1 MRLFLLRAMNLLI
14 TLKKVNKFNFQMKFL
29 ENESNKLDSDNKI
42 ICVKILE
49 SFETNKVIVQTNL
62 SNLFCCIKKEAF
74 QS

>member
-42 ICVKILE
+42 L
-49 SFETNKVIVQTNL
+49 N
-62 SNLFCCIKKEAF
+62 
-74 QS
+74 